1 MLLFIYFPEDWP
13 GVEVS
18 RIHEGGNAAMVVSLF
33 ALGMARFRFQI
44 PDQIIIFDPK
54 LKVIKLTDRRVIDDS
69 RKINNILV
77 FAGSSRR
84 I

>member
-1 MLLFIYFPEDWP
+1 MIFYSCIIIVIDFFFLYLEDWP

-33 ALGMARFRFQI
+33 AIGMARLRFVI

-54 LKVIKLTDRRVIDDS
+54 LKVT
-69 RKINNILV
+69 
-77 FAGSSRR
+77 
-84 I
+84 

>member
-1 MLLFIYFPEDWP
+1 MIVIDFFLLYFEDWP

-33 ALGMARFRFQI
+33 AIGMARLRFVI

-54 LKVIKLTDRRVIDDS
+54 LKVT
-69 RKINNILV
+69 
-77 FAGSSRR
+77 
-84 I
+84 

>member
-1 MLLFIYFPEDWP
+1 LLLIFFLYLEDWP

-33 ALGMARFRFQI
+33 AIGMARLRFVI

-54 LKVIKLTDRRVIDDS
+54 LKVT
-69 RKINNILV
+69 
-77 FAGSSRR
+77 
-84 I
+84 